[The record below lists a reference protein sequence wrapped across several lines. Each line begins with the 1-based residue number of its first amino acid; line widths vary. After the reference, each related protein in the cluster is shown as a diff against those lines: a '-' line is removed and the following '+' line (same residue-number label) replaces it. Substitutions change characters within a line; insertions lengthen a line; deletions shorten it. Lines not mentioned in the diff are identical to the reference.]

1 MRRIP
6 LRAVA
11 AACIVAAGVCFVT
24 GVFIVGLNDKKATE
38 RDFIQYW
45 ASGKQLIRAANPY
58 DPVAILQLERSAG
71 LEGFHP
77 KVTYSPPVA
86 LFLVWPLGLVSA
98 KTGLILWLL
107 TLIGCLSVSVW
118 ILWLLNGRPS
128 SRLHLFGYVFA
139 PALACLMAG
148 QLGIFMLLGL
158 VLFFYLY
165 RLRPFLAGAALLP
178 CALKPHLFLP
188 FALVLLLW
196 VVRRKTYRILAG
208 FFANLAASC
217 ALSLYLD
224 SHVWQ
229 QYSETMRTTGVLQ
242 AWVPTLSVSLRFL
255 VDRDAVWLQ
264 LVPEAGVCV
273 WAIWYYWVR
282 RDSWSWMRE
291 GLILLLVS
299 TMCTPYAWF
308 TDETILLPAVLAGIY
323 RAADSRRLLVFFG
336 LIAGVSLIEVL
347 RSVPLTSPYYLWTT
361 PAWLAWY
368 LIATKSEDTC
378 AKEFGPSEATAEN
391 LLSR

>member
-1 MRRIP
+1 
-6 LRAVA
+6 
-11 AACIVAAGVCFVT
+11 VT
-24 GVFIVGLNDKKATE
+24 GVFIVGLNDKNATE

>member
-24 GVFIVGLNDKKATE
+24 GVFIVGLNDKNATE

-139 PALACLMAG
+139 PALASAHSLPERLFCLA
-148 QLGIFMLLGL
+148 
-158 VLFFYLY
+158 
-165 RLRPFLAGAALLP
+165 P
-178 CALKPHLFLP
+178 
-188 FALVLLLW
+188 
-196 VVRRKTYRILAG
+196 
-208 FFANLAASC
+208 
-217 ALSLYLD
+217 
-224 SHVWQ
+224 
-229 QYSETMRTTGVLQ
+229 
-242 AWVPTLSVSLRFL
+242 
-255 VDRDAVWLQ
+255 
-264 LVPEAGVCV
+264 
-273 WAIWYYWVR
+273 
-282 RDSWSWMRE
+282 
-291 GLILLLVS
+291 
-299 TMCTPYAWF
+299 
-308 TDETILLPAVLAGIY
+308 
-323 RAADSRRLLVFFG
+323 
-336 LIAGVSLIEVL
+336 
-347 RSVPLTSPYYLWTT
+347 
-361 PAWLAWY
+361 
-368 LIATKSEDTC
+368 
-378 AKEFGPSEATAEN
+378 
-391 LLSR
+391 